1 MTDWRVPY
9 RSRGSMLGS
18 AEVAALERLFA
29 SDLSL
34 SCGTE
39 RDAFEEEFRG
49 VVGAEYAISLT
60 NCTVALEFATFL
72 IGLRQG
78 DEVISVSQTYHA
90 TVQPLVD
97 KGVRVVFCEV
107 DPTTLNVDLSHL
119 ESLITSRTRAVYV
132 VHHGGRCIDLNA
144 LGDLASSHD
153 LRVVE
158 DCAHALPS
166 MSRGQHAG
174 TLDIG
179 CFSFQ
184 SYKNISTLGEGGM
197 LTVRRAAEN
206 ERARAARSIEPVAS
220 YRKRSQPAEISITD
234 RRVYWHHRDSFDR
247 DCTSIEWAGTNSTLA
262 EPACAV
268 GRVQLSRL
276 GEFAARR
283 AAIAKRYDAGIR
295 ELPGVELL
303 AGTRG
308 GDVHANH
315 LYTFRLTAGAE
326 ARDFLL
332 GVLIDSGVEIQ
343 QRYFPV
349 HLMPEWRLKSGE
361 TKLPVTERVWFGE
374 QVQLP
379 IYPQLVD
386 HVITSVRKGLLGGD
400 AGRAFSR

>member
-1 MTDWRVPY
+1 
-9 RSRGSMLGS
+9 MLGS

-97 KGVRVVFCEV
+97 KGVREVFCEV

-184 SYKNISTLGEGGM
+184 SYKNISTLG
-197 LTVRRAAEN
+197 
-206 ERARAARSIEPVAS
+206 
-220 YRKRSQPAEISITD
+220 
-234 RRVYWHHRDSFDR
+234 
-247 DCTSIEWAGTNSTLA
+247 
-262 EPACAV
+262 
-268 GRVQLSRL
+268 
-276 GEFAARR
+276 
-283 AAIAKRYDAGIR
+283 
-295 ELPGVELL
+295 
-303 AGTRG
+303 
-308 GDVHANH
+308 
-315 LYTFRLTAGAE
+315 
-326 ARDFLL
+326 
-332 GVLIDSGVEIQ
+332 
-343 QRYFPV
+343 
-349 HLMPEWRLKSGE
+349 
-361 TKLPVTERVWFGE
+361 
-374 QVQLP
+374 
-379 IYPQLVD
+379 
-386 HVITSVRKGLLGGD
+386 
-400 AGRAFSR
+400 